1 MLNPNTYVKLDPIVR
16 KEALKSLLSFG
27 AIATSVAT
35 LAAMMF
41 PDDVTVEIDPR
52 SSDFAKI
59 KVGNT
64 RYDILGGFGQ
74 YITLGARM
82 ITGEKKNAAGEIKEL
97 GKDFGSDTRLDVIER
112 FFGNKEA
119 PLASLLT
126 DYLRGENAVGE
137 EFSWD
142 TAVISRMVPMM
153 WHDMYELV
161 QDRGAVG
168 IPMALP
174 AVFGVGAQTYD
185 VNLGFDAFGRD
196 IEETQKKGEP
206 ETDPVILQVS
216 ALGERTGENPLA
228 KGPKSFKFEGQK
240 YELDDKQAEEWQ
252 KIMGDLQHQ
261 FLSEDILSDEW
272 INGDDQEKLKIT
284 KKAHEDAFAQT
295 KEHFLTNV
303 FSVPPATPEEEVAE
317 DDDFIY
323 E

>member
-1 MLNPNTYVKLDPIVR
+1 MKLDPIVR
-16 KEALKSLLSFG
+16 RMAVKNLLGFG
-27 AIATSVAT
+27 GLAITVAN
-35 LAAMMF
+35 LAVMAF
-41 PDDVTVEIDPR
+41 PDNATVEWDPR
-52 SSDFAKI
+52 SSDFMKI

-74 YITLGARM
+74 YITLGAR
-82 ITGEKKNAAGEIKEL
+82 IIKNSKKNAKGEIKEL
-97 GKDFGSDTRLDVIER
+97 GKDYGSDNALDVIER

-137 EFSWD
+137 KFAWD
-142 TAVISRMVPMM
+142 TAIISRMVPMM
-153 WHDMYELV
+153 WQDMAELV
-161 QDRGAVG
+161 SDRGAVG

-174 AVFGVGAQTYD
+174 AVFGVGSQTYN
-185 VNLGFDAFGRD
+185 VELGFDAFGRD
-196 IEETQKKGEP
+196 IAKLQKKGEP

-240 YELDDKQAEEWQ
+240 YELTDEQAAEWQ

-272 INGDDQEKLKIT
+272 INGDDNDKLKIT
-284 KKAHEDAFAQT
+284 KKAHDDAFAQT

-303 FSVPPATPEEEVAE
+303 FGVPPVTQEEEVVE